1 MRMNL
6 VAVSSAVALST
17 SPAAR
22 SQSRITPPAPTGG
35 VIVTVPDA
43 MSDGWTTAS
52 RSTWT

>member
-6 VAVSSAVALST
+6 VAVLLEVALLT

-22 SQSRITPPAPTGG
+22 AQSRITPPAPTGG

-52 RSTWT
+52 RSTRT